1 MKCAKCGQAIAET
14 GNRVAVKIY
23 GGRAEFHFACFDGFL
38 RDGAAEE
45 LERLAWRE
53 STTAQPAVPAAGRA
67 RGEKCQ
73 DEPE

>member
-45 LERLAWRE
+45 LERLASARE
-53 STTAQPAVPAAGRA
+53 HNGTTGSAGHGPGTR
-67 RGEKCQ
+67 RKSPG
-73 DEPE
+73 